1 MYNIGII
8 GLGYVGS
15 AVLNVFRNENI
26 FSFDINKPCN
36 QSSIENLVEKSQIIF
51 VCVPTPMKSNGE
63 CSIDIVENVLKEI
76 NLTSKKVEVIIKS
89 TVPPGTCR
97 AFQEKYK
104 NLNIIFSPE
113 FLTEANFNEDF
124 SKQDRIIFSGKSYSK
139 SLNLFQKYFTDV
151 KYIFLSYE
159 EAEMVKYVGNCF
171 LALKVSF
178 ANEVFKLCEKM
189 DIEYNNVINV
199 VSIDKRIGSSHFSV
213 PGPDKKMGF
222 GGSCFPKDIS
232 AFLALYKDYNVKNYI
247 LKAAW
252 ERNQKIDRP
261 EKDWIKLKGRAVV
274 E

>member
-51 VCVPTPMKSNGE
+51 VCVPTPMKKNGE
-63 CSIDIVENVLKEI
+63 CSIEIVENVLKEI

-139 SLNLFQKYFTDV
+139 SLNLFR
-151 KYIFLSYE
+151 
-159 EAEMVKYVGNCF
+159 N
-171 LALKVSF
+171 
-178 ANEVFKLCEKM
+178 
-189 DIEYNNVINV
+189 
-199 VSIDKRIGSSHFSV
+199 
-213 PGPDKKMGF
+213 
-222 GGSCFPKDIS
+222 
-232 AFLALYKDYNVKNYI
+232 I
-247 LKAAW
+247 L
-252 ERNQKIDRP
+252 
-261 EKDWIKLKGRAVV
+261 LM
-274 E
+274 